1 MGWYVGCF
9 YIIWSENYSEKLK
22 IERFLESNH
31 GNRSQHLA
39 FVWKSSSNFE
49 LLSSQKFLWYKLET
63 LGIVGSI
70 IWLYCAQILCSSRL
84 NCGRYSSFGD
94 AVFFLVTLYF
104 KAKRRSKNSRLPIGI
119 TCIWETLR
127 NYYRW
132 VPSCLL
138 SFLVCKKYLINHA
151 DHG

>member
-84 NCGRYSSFGD
+84 HCGRYSSFGD
-94 AVFFLVTLYF
+94 AGFFWSPCISKQKGAVKILV
-104 KAKRRSKNSRLPIGI
+104 
-119 TCIWETLR
+119 
-127 NYYRW
+127 
-132 VPSCLL
+132 CLL
-138 SFLVCKKYLINHA
+138 GLHVYEKLSETITDEFPVVSCHFWYVKNI
-151 DHG
+151 